1 MSVGMLP
8 RHRHLFVRIFWRDAS
23 THNSTAGFV
32 SATVAADPDLV
43 SIIADF
49 AKCQYTP
56 RVFNNRVVYAEAAFT
71 PRAEES
77 WFITSF
83 SAVSKSWRAAAKEI
97 ARNPR
102 VRMNFFQLHEAH
114 EYFKW
119 FQSFRTQRVLAS
131 VCPCPIASICCLL
144 DRHCAVCGAY
154 DVKSFINSY
163 RHLDKHPGMHPSGFS
178 LDTYSFVRGVWINK
192 GLCLPCFDSDQSD
205 SDDDPCPGLLVPG
218 EDVDDLIARF
228 DVDALVQE
236 ATEYQH
242 DESGFDLFD

>member
-8 RHRHLFVRIFWRDAS
+8 GHRNRFVKIFWRDAS

-49 AKCQYTP
+49 AKCQYTR
-56 RVFNNRVVYAEAAFT
+56 RVINNRVLYAEAAHT
-71 PRAEES
+71 ARAEES

-119 FQSFRTQRVLAS
+119 F
-131 VCPCPIASICCLL
+131 
-144 DRHCAVCGAY
+144 
-154 DVKSFINSY
+154 
-163 RHLDKHPGMHPSGFS
+163 
-178 LDTYSFVRGVWINK
+178 
-192 GLCLPCFDSDQSD
+192 
-205 SDDDPCPGLLVPG
+205 
-218 EDVDDLIARF
+218 
-228 DVDALVQE
+228 
-236 ATEYQH
+236 
-242 DESGFDLFD
+242 